1 MDIKQK
7 LFALSERDAV
17 GNIDEASLFA
27 RDMLNAVCKTERQ
40 NNLTVIGFLKGE
52 SDYTVMLDAH
62 IDQIAMVVTDVD
74 DNGFLTVSNAGG
86 IDIRALPSRRVT
98 VHGKEKITAVFCS
111 VPPHLAKD
119 EVEYSD
125 IAKLKVDTLLGKK
138 AKEIIAF
145 GDFVTFNAKARE
157 LVGSRVAG
165 RSFDDRA
172 GVACVLEI
180 AERLSER
187 QLPVN
192 VAFTL
197 SDAEELGLRGA
208 VTASFKVN
216 PDEAIALDVSFGDGI
231 DIKKEECGELGKGAM
246 IGFAPVLDS
255 EISKKL
261 EAIAKQKGIAYQTEV
276 MSAKTGTNAD
286 VISVSKQGVR
296 TGLVSI
302 PLRNMHS
309 EVETV
314 DIKDLESVCDL
325 ICEYILA
332 GGVHSD

>member
-7 LFALSERDAV
+7 LFALCNSDAV
-17 GNIDEASLFA
+17 GNVNEAALCAF
-27 RDMLNAVCKTERQ
+27 DMLNGVCKAEKQ
-40 NNLTVIGFLKGE
+40 NNLTVIGFLKGK

-62 IDQIAMVVTDVD
+62 IDQIAMVVTNVD

-98 VHGKEKITAVFCS
+98 VHGKEKIPAVFCS

-125 IAKLKVDTLLGKK
+125 ISKLKIDTFLGEK
-138 AKEIIAF
+138 AKEIISK
-145 GDFVTFNAKARE
+145 GDFVTFAADSKE
-157 LVGSRVAG
+157 LIGNRISG
-165 RSFDDRA
+165 RSLDDRA

-180 AERLSER
+180 AERLSKEE
-187 QLPVN
+187 LPVN
-192 VAFTL
+192 VVIVL

-208 VTASFKVN
+208 VTAAFEVN
-216 PDEAIALDVSFGDGI
+216 PDEAIAIDVSFGDGI
-231 DIKKEECGELGKGAM
+231 DIKKEECGELGRGAM
-246 IGFAPVLDS
+246 IGFAPVLDG

-261 EAIAKQKGIAYQTEV
+261 VKVAKTKEIAYQTEV
-276 MSAKTGTNAD
+276 MGAKTGTNAD
-286 VISVSKQGVR
+286 VISVTRKGVR

-309 EVETV
+309 EVEIV
-314 DIKDLESVCDL
+314 DIKDLESVCDI

-332 GGVHSD
+332 GGVRGE

>member
-7 LFALSERDAV
+7 LFALCNSDAV
-17 GNIDEASLFA
+17 GNVNEAALCAF
-27 RDMLNAVCKTERQ
+27 DMLNGVCKAEKQ
-40 NNLTVIGFLKGE
+40 NNLTVIGFLKGK

-62 IDQIAMVVTDVD
+62 IDQVAMVVTDVD
-74 DNGFLTVSNAGG
+74 DDGFLTVSNAGG

-98 VHGKEKITAVFCS
+98 VHGKEKVSAVFCS

-125 IAKLKVDTLLGKK
+125 ISKIKIDTLLGAK
-138 AKEIIAF
+138 AKEIISK
-145 GDFVTFNAKARE
+145 GDFVTFAADSKE
-157 LVGSRVAG
+157 LIGNRISG
-165 RSFDDRA
+165 RSLDDRA

-180 AERLSER
+180 AERLSKEE
-187 QLPVN
+187 LPVN
-192 VAFTL
+192 VVIVL

-208 VTASFKVN
+208 VTAAFEVN
-216 PDEAIALDVSFGDGI
+216 PDEAIAIDVSFGDGI
-231 DIKKEECGELGKGAM
+231 DIKKEECGELGRGAM
-246 IGFAPVLDS
+246 IGFAPVLDG

-261 EAIAKQKGIAYQTEV
+261 VKVAKTKEIAYQTEV
-276 MSAKTGTNAD
+276 MGAKTGTNAD
-286 VISVSKQGVR
+286 VISVTRKGVR

-309 EVETV
+309 EVEIV
-314 DIKDLESVCDL
+314 DIKDLESVCNL

-332 GGVHSD
+332 GGVRGE